1 VRISL
6 ESPTPQK
13 HIKQSM
19 LTFSVCSVKT
29 ADGVTAFELAV
40 RKGKNGSGSDIVG
53 LLIRAGAE
61 ANYRRI
67 AAKAVSDTP
76 VFNEGISSYKPR
88 VAIVANHSPLLLP
101 TS

>member
-1 VRISL
+1 
-6 ESPTPQK
+6 
-13 HIKQSM
+13 M

-76 VFNEGISSYKPR
+76 VFNEGIFFQTSGSQLWLTP
-88 VAIVANHSPLLLP
+88 HSPLLLP